1 MIANEP
7 YLWHNEHVMKK
18 KIIIGI
24 LTACLIA
31 CWILSWIPETEVV
44 TLDLPGDLKQIRI
57 ALVTDLHSCYYG
69 RDEKWLIKRVDEQH
83 PDLVILGGD
92 IFDDVLKD
100 DNAKTA
106 VKQFAEKYPTYY
118 VTGNHEFWS
127 GRAEDMKEYVKSTGA
142 AVLAGDCESLSVR
155 GKTLDICGVDDPA
168 DIGPIAWDKQLQSA
182 CAKTDDSHVKI
193 LVSHRPEKTA
203 YYEKYDF
210 DLILT
215 GHAHGGQIL
224 IPFLKKGVFAPD
236 QGLLATYVDGIYQLK
251 NGSYMEVSRGLGRES
266 TPAPRFFNRPQVVIL
281 ELK

>member
-1 MIANEP
+1 MKNDKKP
-7 YLWHNEHVMKK
+7 KK
-18 KIIIGI
+18 KAPLFLIGFFV
-24 LTACLIA
+24 LLIA
-31 CWILSWIPETEVV
+31 CWAISWIPETQ
-44 TLDLPGDLKQIRI
+44 TISLDLIEGNAGHVRI

-69 RDEKWLIKRVDEQH
+69 KDEKWLISRVDKQN

-92 IFDDVLKD
+92 IFDDKIPD
-100 DNAKTA
+100 QNAQIA
-106 VKQFAEKYPTYY
+106 VKRLAQKYPTYY

-127 GRAEDMKEYVKSTGA
+127 GRADEMKQYVESVGVPA
-142 AVLAGDCESLSVR
+142 LAGDCESLTIGGV
-155 GKTLDICGVDDPA
+155 TLDICGVDDP
-168 DIGPIAWDKQLQSA
+168 DGTGLMAWDAQLQNA
-182 CAKTDDSHVKI
+182 YVQTDDSHVKI
-193 LVSHRPEKTA
+193 LASHRPEKTS
-203 YYEKYDF
+203 YYEKYGF

-215 GHAHGGQIL
+215 GHAHGGQFL